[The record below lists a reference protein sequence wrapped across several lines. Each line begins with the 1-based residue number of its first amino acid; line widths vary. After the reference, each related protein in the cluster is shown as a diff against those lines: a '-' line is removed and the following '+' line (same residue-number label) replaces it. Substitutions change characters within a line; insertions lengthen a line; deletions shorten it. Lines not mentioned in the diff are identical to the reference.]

1 MKRVFAGALQL
12 LEYCVASLSAPGE
25 DESGDLDLVQPTE
38 RGALVAAIDGLGHG
52 AEAASA
58 ARLAV
63 ATLEAH
69 ANEGV
74 IPLVQRCHDRLRHTR
89 GVVMSLVSFDGIE
102 NTATWLGVGN
112 VEGTLLHQG
121 RREDSTSETIHL
133 RPGVVGYRL
142 PTLQALVTPVAPGD
156 LLILTTDGIRRDDF
170 SRWFAIEDRTSQIA
184 EYISSNFQKEDDD
197 GMVLVVRYLGAN
209 E

>member
-1 MKRVFAGALQL
+1 MKRVFAGALPV
-12 LEYCVASLSAPGE
+12 LEYSVASLSAPGQ

-52 AEAASA
+52 AEAARA

-63 ATLEAH
+63 ATLGAH

-102 NTATWLGVGN
+102 NTVTWLGVGN
-112 VEGTLLHQG
+112 VEGTLLRQG
-121 RREDSTSETIHL
+121 RCEDSSSETIHL
-133 RPGVVGYRL
+133 HPGIVGYRM
-142 PTLQALVTPVAPGD
+142 PPLQALVTPIAPGD

-170 SRWFAIEDRTSQIA
+170 SRWFAIEDQTGQIA
-184 EYISSNFQKEDDD
+184 EYISSNFRKEDDD
-197 GMVLVVRYLGAN
+197 GMVLVVRYLGSN